1 MVSMASA
8 HTVKSKTQIRKQF
21 RKGLQILLDT
31 FRDTVLLYTQ
41 YFQVVNFT
49 NINKGH
55 VNVIII
61 YKSVQG
67 WSVKLEA
74 LGEIDDTY
82 VHTLDFIWQAM
93 RRAAQEALSDY
104 SSPFTLLTLP
114 TQNDLLKVLPELL
127 M

>member
-1 MVSMASA
+1 M
-8 HTVKSKTQIRKQF
+8 
-21 RKGLQILLDT
+21 
-31 FRDTVLLYTQ
+31 
-41 YFQVVNFT
+41 
-49 NINKGH
+49 
-55 VNVIII
+55 
-61 YKSVQG
+61 
-67 WSVKLEA
+67 KLEA

-114 TQNDLLKVLPELL
+114 TLNDLLKVLPELL